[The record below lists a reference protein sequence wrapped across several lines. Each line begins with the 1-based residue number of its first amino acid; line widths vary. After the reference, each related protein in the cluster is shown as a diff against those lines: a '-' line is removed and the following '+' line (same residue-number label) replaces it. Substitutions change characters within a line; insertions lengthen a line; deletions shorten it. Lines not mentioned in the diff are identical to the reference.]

1 MPRAAF
7 EDEPQASAAAIAL
20 RELGF
25 TAEVTALG
33 GGIEYEERARSL
45 LTGNP
50 PPFEVHAILDS
61 DADTDRFVRIV
72 ERHHGFIILSPS

>member
-25 TAEVTALG
+25 TAEVTSRSG
-33 GGIEYEERARSL
+33 SDTYDERARSL

-50 PPFEVHAILDS
+50 PPFEVHAILTS

-72 ERHHGFIILSPS
+72 ERHHGFPVSS

>member
-25 TAEVTALG
+25 TADVITREGAD
-33 GGIEYEERARSL
+33 YEERARGL

-50 PPFEVHAILDS
+50 PAFEVHAILSS
-61 DADTDRFVRIV
+61 DADVDNRARMAA
-72 ERHHGFIILSPS
+72 RHHGFIIPSF